1 MEKLENGNYTHAGYE
16 VVKAGRKW
24 DINGF
29 MAKNLTEAEQHINEI
44 VEAEKEDPAKAESRK
59 KYQRNRWKNRT
70 EEQKD
75 GYREYRK
82 ERWNNRTEEEKA
94 KDREYRR
101 QRYHRLKSVTVE
113 EQEREAKASLSFWLN
128 YLHSIGRQ
136 PRS

>member
-16 VVKAGRKW
+16 IVKAGRKW

-29 MAKNLTEAEQHINEI
+29 MAKNLTEAEAHCEELAAANQEVT
-44 VEAEKEDPAKAESRK
+44 VEDEKKAESRK

-70 EEQKD
+70 EEQKE
-75 GYREYRK
+75 GYKEYRK
-82 ERWNNRTEEEKA
+82 QRWQNRSEEEKE

-113 EQEREAKASLSFWLN
+113 E
-128 YLHSIGRQ
+128 
-136 PRS
+136 